1 MSAASVSSGDRL
13 SLTVFVAAA
22 LHAIAILGLGFELP
36 DMESKK
42 DEALP
47 TMDVTLVHS
56 ADEESPEEADLLAQ
70 KDQKGGGQEEAE
82 DARPGSPA
90 DNPAVQ
96 EPGDA
101 PTSTPA
107 TAPPEESEPSPRRE
121 TLTAEDSP
129 ESIVRQP
136 QREPEPEQRDIT
148 AAELMERSREY
159 ASLSAEVRR
168 LRESLSDKPREKYI
182 SANTREYK
190 YASYMDAWRSK
201 VERVGNLNY
210 PEEARRQGL
219 SGRLLMDVVVEADGS
234 VSEVNI
240 LRSSGNRLLDD
251 AAARIVRLA
260 APFPEFPENIREDFD
275 RLHITR
281 TWVFDSEG
289 GNLETGAGR

>member
-13 SLTVFVAAA
+13 TLTVFVAAA

-36 DMESKK
+36 DMQPAEEPS
-42 DEALP
+42 LP

-56 ADEESPEEADLLAQ
+56 ADDETPEEADLLAQ
-70 KDQKGGGQEEAE
+70 KDQVGGGEQQS

-96 EPGDA
+96 EPGNA

-107 TAPPEESEPSPRRE
+107 AAPPEQSRPQPRRE
-121 TLTAEDSP
+121 TLTAEESP
-129 ESIVRQP
+129 RSIVRQP
-136 QREPEPEQRDIT
+136 QRQPQPQQRDIT
-148 AAELMERSREY
+148 AAELLERSREY
-159 ASLSAEVRR
+159 ASLSAEIRR
-168 LRESLSDKPREKYI
+168 LRETLSENPREKYI

-219 SGRLLMDVVVEADGS
+219 SGRLLLDVVVEADGS
-234 VSEVNI
+234 VTEVNI

-251 AAARIVRLA
+251 AAVRIVRLA
-260 APFPEFPENIREDFD
+260 APFPAFPENIRADFD

-289 GNLETGAGR
+289 GGFDTTGSQ

>member
-13 SLTVFVAAA
+13 TLTLFVAAA
-22 LHAIAILGLGFELP
+22 FHAIAILGLGFELP
-36 DMESKK
+36 DMQPAD
-42 DEALP
+42 DETLP

-56 ADEESPEEADLLAQ
+56 ADEQTPEEADLLAQ
-70 KDQKGGGQEEAE
+70 KDQVGGGEKQS

-96 EPGDA
+96 EPGNA

-107 TAPPEESEPSPRRE
+107 AAPPEQSRPQPRRE
-121 TLTAEDSP
+121 TLTAEESP
-129 ESIVRQP
+129 RSIVRQP
-136 QREPEPEQRDIT
+136 QRQPQPEQRDIT

-159 ASLSAEVRR
+159 ASLSAEIRR
-168 LRESLSDKPREKYI
+168 LRETLSENPREKYI

-219 SGRLLMDVVVEADGS
+219 SGRLLMDVVLEADGS
-234 VSEVNI
+234 VTDVKI

-251 AAARIVRLA
+251 AAVRIVRLA

-289 GNLETGAGR
+289 GGFDTTGGQ